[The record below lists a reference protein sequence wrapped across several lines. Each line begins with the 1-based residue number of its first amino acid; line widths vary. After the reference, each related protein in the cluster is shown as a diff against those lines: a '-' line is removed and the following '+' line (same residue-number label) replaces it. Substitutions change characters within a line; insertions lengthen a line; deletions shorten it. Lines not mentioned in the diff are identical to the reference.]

1 MMARAP
7 VDLAATTRD
16 IKNRCSRAAGNL
28 ELITQTK
35 EPIFPDPR
43 QVMLP

>member
-16 IKNRCSRAAGNL
+16 IKTAARAAGNL
-28 ELITQTK
+28 ELISLQPACK
-35 EPIFPDPR
+35 LR
-43 QVMLP
+43 